1 MDIFEQASRQNLTF
15 TTERGTVG
23 FSDLWKF
30 TEGQLNTLYV
40 DLKKVADSTTSGL
53 ISTNTSLSNK
63 TKLQMAIVEH
73 IFKVKVEEKDI
84 AKKRAEAKDKLAILT
99 RAQEAA
105 SIRAIESM
113 SPEQIEAEI
122 AKLQAQL

>member
-84 AKKRAEAKDKLAILT
+84 AKKRAEAKDKLAILA
-99 RAQEAA
+99 RAQEAKTVA
-105 SIRAIESM
+105 AIE
-113 SPEQIEAEI
+113 EI
-122 AKLQAQL
+122 GRAHV

>member
-40 DLKKVADSTTSGL
+40 ELKKVADSTTSGL

-73 IFKVKVEEKDI
+73 IFRVKVEEKDI
-84 AKKRAEAKDKLAILT
+84 AKKRAEAKDKLAILA
-99 RAQEAA
+99 RAQEAKTVA
-105 SIRAIESM
+105 AIEAM

>member
-84 AKKRAEAKDKLAILT
+84 AKKRAEAKDKLAILA
-99 RAQEAA
+99 RAQEAKTVA
-105 SIRAIESM
+105 AIEAM

-122 AKLQAQL
+122 GRAHV

>member
-1 MDIFEQASRQNLTF
+1 MDIFEQASRQNLMY

-40 DLKKVADSTTSGL
+40 ELKKVADSTTSGL

-84 AKKRAEAKDKLAILT
+84 AKKRAEAKDKLAVLA
-99 RAQEAA
+99 RAQEAKTIA
-105 SIRAIESM
+105 AIEAM
-113 SPEQIEAEI
+113 SPEQIDAEI
-122 AKLQAQL
+122 AKLKELL

>member
-40 DLKKVADSTTSGL
+40 ELKKVADSTTSGL

-84 AKKRAEAKDKLAILT
+84 AKKRAEAKDKLAILA
-99 RAQEAA
+99 RAQEAKTVA
-105 SIRAIESM
+105 AIEAM

>member
-15 TTERGTVG
+15 ATERGTVG

-40 DLKKVADSTTSGL
+40 ELKKVADSTTSGL

-73 IFKVKVEEKDI
+73 IFRVKVEEKDI
-84 AKKRAEAKDKLAILT
+84 AKKRAEAKDKLAILA
-99 RAQEAA
+99 RAQEAKTVA
-105 SIRAIESM
+105 AIEAM

>member
-40 DLKKVADSTTSGL
+40 ELKKIADSTTSGL

-84 AKKRAEAKDKLAILT
+84 AKKRAEAKDKLAILA
-99 RAQEAA
+99 RAQEAKTVA
-105 SIRAIESM
+105 AIEAM

>member
-1 MDIFEQASRQNLTF
+1 MSNFKTF
-15 TTERGTVG
+15 NDEVSVKWLELSQHQRLFV
-23 FSDLWKF
+23 
-30 TEGQLNTLYV
+30 V
-40 DLKKVADSTTSGL
+40 DVSAEDMWNAYKVADSTTSGL

-84 AKKRAEAKDKLAILT
+84 AKKRAEAKDKLAILA
-99 RAQEAA
+99 RAQEAKTIA
-105 SIRAIESM
+105 AIEAM

>member
-40 DLKKVADSTTSGL
+40 ELKKVADSTTSGL

-84 AKKRAEAKDKLAILT
+84 AKKRAEAKDKLAILA
-99 RAQEAA
+99 RAQEAKTIA
-105 SIRAIESM
+105 AIEAM

>member
-40 DLKKVADSTTSGL
+40 ELKKVADSTTSGL

-73 IFKVKVEEKDI
+73 IFKVKIEEKDV

>member
-40 DLKKVADSTTSGL
+40 ELKKIADS
-53 ISTNTSLSNK
+53 K
-63 TKLQMAIVEH
+63 TMMYL
-73 IFKVKVEEKDI
+73 
-84 AKKRAEAKDKLAILT
+84 
-99 RAQEAA
+99 
-105 SIRAIESM
+105 
-113 SPEQIEAEI
+113 
-122 AKLQAQL
+122 

>member
-63 TKLQMAIVEH
+63 TKLQMAIVES
-73 IFKVKVEEKDI
+73 
-84 AKKRAEAKDKLAILT
+84 RANRSRDCK
-99 RAQEAA
+99 AA
-105 SIRAIESM
+105 SATVINREGLNK
-113 SPEQIEAEI
+113 I
-122 AKLQAQL
+122 APLCFSFLG

>member
-84 AKKRAEAKDKLAILT
+84 AKKRAEAKDKLAILA
-99 RAQEAA
+99 RAQEAKTVA
-105 SIRAIESM
+105 AIEAM

>member
-73 IFKVKVEEKDI
+73 IFKIKVEEKDI
-84 AKKRAEAKDKLAILT
+84 AKKRAEAKDKLAILA
-99 RAQEAA
+99 RAQEAKTVA
-105 SIRAIESM
+105 AIEAM

>member
-30 TEGQLNTLYV
+30 SKGQLNTLYV

-53 ISTNTSLSNK
+53 ISTNTTLSNK

-73 IFKVKVEEKDI
+73 IFKSKVEEEDI
-84 AKKRAEAKDKLAILT
+84 AKKRAEAKDKLAILA
-99 RAQEAA
+99 RAQEAKTVA
-105 SIRAIESM
+105 AIEAM

>member
-40 DLKKVADSTTSGL
+40 ELKKVADSTTSGL

-73 IFKVKVEEKDI
+73 IFKFKVEEKDI
-84 AKKRAEAKDKLAILT
+84 AKKRAEAKDKLAILA
-99 RAQEAA
+99 RAQEAKTVA
-105 SIRAIESM
+105 AIEAM